1 MLQQKLTRAPR
12 RSLAL
17 TLHGTVAICGKSH
30 REGTGL
36 GLEQVT
42 ESSYSLGRYAEMS
55 ATTVLL
61 VAGSLPGSMTL
72 WYVERRAAP

>member
-1 MLQQKLTRAPR
+1 MLLNGRIQGHSLVADMTHSVRPNQRRAGSTFGLR
-12 RSLAL
+12 RSA
-17 TLHGTVAICGKSH
+17 
-30 REGTGL
+30 
-36 GLEQVT
+36 
-42 ESSYSLGRYAEMS
+42 AEMS

>member
-1 MLQQKLTRAPR
+1 
-12 RSLAL
+12 
-17 TLHGTVAICGKSH
+17 VI
-30 REGTGL
+30 
-36 GLEQVT
+36 
-42 ESSYSLGRYAEMS
+42 ESSYSLGRYAEMG